1 MFKIIR
7 DDIQCVLD
15 RDPAARNVLEVL
27 LCYPGPYAVWA
38 HRLSHRL
45 WKMGWKLFARW
56 ISQFMRNLTGI
67 EIHPGATIGH
77 NLFIDHGMG
86 VVIGETAEVG
96 DCVTLYHGVTLG
108 GTSLQKIKRHPTIED
123 HVVIGAGAK
132 VLGAITIGAHSRI
145 GANAVV
151 VKSAPPQSVIVG
163 VPGQVVVREQ
173 EYQKFPET
181 VDLEHGRLPD
191 TIGET
196 LSALIA
202 HVESLEKRVNGG
214 GVYGPPLH
222 VPEKGVWHWGD
233 FSI

>member
-7 DDIQCVLD
+7 DDIQSVLD

-27 LCYPGPYAVWA
+27 LCYPGLHAIWA
-38 HRLSHRL
+38 HRLSHWL
-45 WKMGWKLFARW
+45 WRRGLKLFARW
-56 ISQFMRNLTGI
+56 ISQSMRGLTGI

-77 NLFIDHGMG
+77 NFFIDHGMG

-96 DCVTLYHGVTLG
+96 DNVTLYHGVTLG
-108 GTSLQKIKRHPTIED
+108 GTSLHKVKRHPTIGD

-132 VLGAITIGAHSRI
+132 VLGAITIGANSRI

-151 VKSAPPQSVIVG
+151 VRSAPPDSVIVG
-163 VPGQVVVREQ
+163 VPGQVVVREHPVHTLT
-173 EYQKFPET
+173 EKA
-181 VDLEHGRLPD
+181 DLEHGSLPD

-196 LSALIA
+196 LAALIE

-214 GVYGPPLH
+214 GVYGPALH
-222 VPEKGVWHWGD
+222 APEHGVWHGSD